1 MAYLR
6 KEDLYTVIYPE
17 ILAQIT
23 RRDDTIIDR
32 AIASGMQEVKS
43 YLSRWD
49 LAKLF
54 GEGEI
59 EPVVADEWLKA
70 ITKDVAAWWIV
81 KLGNPG
87 INYEHI
93 RTCYQDAI
101 NVLRQLQAG
110 KMQPEGWPYKDTT
123 EENTPD
129 GNAVTWSSNPKR
141 ATRF

>member
-17 ILAQIT
+17 ILEQIT
-23 RRDDTIIDR
+23 RRDDTIINR

-49 LAKLF
+49 LVQLF
-54 GEGEI
+54 GDDET

-70 ITKDVAAWWIV
+70 ITKDVAAWWII

-93 RTCYQDAI
+93 RTCYQDSI

-110 KMQPEGWPYKDTT
+110 KMQPDGWPYKDTT
-123 EENTPD
+123 EESAPD
-129 GNAVTWSSNPKR
+129 GNSVEWSSNPKR
-141 ATRF
+141 STRF